1 MLILYVSGNIIKKTP
16 AKLTLIADNKTGKT
30 NIKPANCHQLCLTT
44 GKKACKTLQTTEK
57 KLYILRTVFSG
68 PFLREPFWTRF
79 VTLASKI
86 IVTRSPLI

>member
-44 GKKACKTLQTTEK
+44 GKKACKTMQTTDK

-68 PFLREPFWTRF
+68 LFRRESHFRHA
-79 VTLASKI
+79 L
-86 IVTRSPLI
+86 